1 MATAEPGRMQH
12 YFYELAERLMSR
24 LQGAEVLTC
33 SLHGEDSDFVRLN
46 RNRVRQA
53 GHVTQQALS
62 LDLIEGQR
70 HAAGVCDLAGDP
82 AEDLGRLEGLLRTL
96 RAQRR
101 HLPEDPHLHYA
112 TEIHNSEQHHANPLP
127 DGGEAITT
135 LIRAAEGLDLVGIWA
150 AGSISRGFANSLGQ
164 RNWHSSATFNLDW
177 SCYHAGD
184 KAVKSSYAGFQW
196 QPQRLEAKLEQ
207 IREQLA
213 ILARPARTIQPGRY
227 RAYLAPAALQ
237 EILDMLAWGGF
248 GLKSQRTA
256 QSPLQKMLLE
266 GSTLHPSVTLLEDNG
281 RGLEPRF
288 TESGFVKPER
298 IELIQGGAYRDCLVG
313 ARSAKEYGTA
323 VNSGSES
330 PDSLEMAAGSLP
342 TDEVLERLDTGIFV
356 NNLWYCNFS
365 DRNHCRITGM
375 TRFACFWVEQGMI
388 RAPLNVMR
396 FDDSV
401 YQMLGD
407 ALVDL
412 TRERE
417 FIFDAG
423 SYEERSTRSYLL
435 PGALLESLRLTL

>member
-1 MATAEPGRMQH
+1 MMQD
-12 YFYELAERLMSR
+12 YFYTLVERLTGR

-53 GHVTQQALS
+53 GHVTQQSLS

-70 HAAGVCDLAGDP
+70 HAAGHCDLAGELS
-82 AEDLGRLEGLLRTL
+82 EDLARLETLLRTL

-101 HLPEDPHLHYA
+101 HLPVDPHLNYA
-112 TEIHNSEQHHANPLP
+112 TESHSSEQYHDNELP
-127 DGGEAITT
+127 EGGEAIAT

-150 AGSISRGFANSLGQ
+150 AGTISRGFANSLGQ

-177 SCYHAGD
+177 SCYHARD
-184 KAVKSSYAGFQW
+184 KAVKSNYAGFHW
-196 QPQRLEAKLEQ
+196 QPQRLEAKLEAA
-207 IREQLA
+207 RTQLA
-213 ILARPARTIQPGRY
+213 ILARPARSVTPGRY
-227 RAYLAPAALQ
+227 RAYLAPAAVR

-256 QSPLQKMLLE
+256 QSPLQKMILE
-266 GSTLHPSVTLLEDNG
+266 GRALHPAVSLHEDNV

-288 TESGFVKPER
+288 TESGFIKPER
-298 IELIQGGAYRDCLVG
+298 VELIERGVYRDSLVG
-313 ARSAKEYGTA
+313 ARSAKEYGA
-323 VNSGSES
+323 PVNSSGES
-330 PDSLEMAAGSLP
+330 PKALEMAAGSLAD
-342 TDEVLERLDTGIFV
+342 TEMLERLDLGLYL

-365 DRNHCRITGM
+365 DRNDCRITGM
-375 TRFACFWVEQGMI
+375 TRFACFWVEQGKI
-388 RAPLNVMR
+388 QAPLDVMR

-401 YQMLGD
+401 YRMLGD

-417 FIFDAG
+417 LIFDAG
-423 SYEERSTRSYLL
+423 SYEERSTHSYRL
-435 PGALLESLRLTL
+435 PGILLDSLKLTL